1 LAVKMSDHTSVDVGN
16 VWWFWFTT
24 SAFDT
29 DKRLRR
35 LFRMLPRDPRCKFC
49 NAPFQGAGATIVRAL
64 FSKQRSILNP
74 RFCNMCEV
82 ASRQFPGGAEV
93 AMSMLFID
101 VRGSTALSETMSPTE
116 FSRLINRFY
125 TASTKVIIEDDGLVE
140 RLVGDAVAAFWGA
153 GFAGPNYVRRTVNVA
168 QNLLRVMARQKIPVG
183 IGVHAGVAYFGAM
196 GTADGLTDISAIGD
210 EVNTAARLA
219 SSAAAGEIIVSEHA
233 LKEAGIDGSDL
244 ESRSLEL
251 KGISEPVLVR
261 IMRGS

>member
-1 LAVKMSDHTSVDVGN
+1 MSDDKSVEVGN

-35 LFRMLPRDPRCKFC
+35 LFRMLPHEPRCKFC
-49 NAPFQGAGATIVRAL
+49 NAPFQGIGATIVRVL

-93 AMSMLFID
+93 DMSMLFAD
-101 VRGSTALSETMSPTE
+101 VRGSTALSETMSPTA
-116 FSRLINRFY
+116 FSRLINQFY
-125 TASTKVIIEDDGLVE
+125 TQSTKAIIEEDGLVE
-140 RLVGDAVAAFWGA
+140 KLIGDAVAAFWGA
-153 GFAGPNYVRRTVNVA
+153 GFAGPQYVKRTITVA
-168 QNLLRVMARQKIPVG
+168 QNMAQVMARQKIPVG
-183 IGVHAGVAYFGAM
+183 IGVHAGRAYFGAL
-196 GTADGLTDISAIGD
+196 GTADGLTDIAAIGE

-219 SSAAAGEIIVSEHA
+219 SKAAAGEIIVSEQA
-233 LKEAGIDGSDL
+233 LTQAGIDGNDL

-251 KGISEPVLVR
+251 KGISELVQVR
-261 IMRGS
+261 VMHSS